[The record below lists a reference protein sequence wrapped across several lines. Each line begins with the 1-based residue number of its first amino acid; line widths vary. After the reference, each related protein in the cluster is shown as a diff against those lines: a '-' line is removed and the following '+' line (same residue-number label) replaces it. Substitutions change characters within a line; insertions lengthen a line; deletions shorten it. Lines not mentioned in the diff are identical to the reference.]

1 MDSQPSFS
9 HKISAWHDIYNLVVE
24 ASVALSVAD
33 KSPIGEK
40 LLDACN
46 VLPFRVFSH
55 EFRKSY
61 VGNDNSSAES
71 IIKTI
76 FNCGKDLQFI

>member
-1 MDSQPSFS
+1 MY
-9 HKISAWHDIYNLVVE
+9 KLVVE
-24 ASVALSVAD
+24 PNGALSVAD
-33 KSPIGEK
+33 KYPIGEK

-61 VGNDNSSAES
+61 VGNDNTSTES
-71 IIKTI
+71 IIENI
-76 FNCGKDLQFI
+76 FNCGKDLQSI